1 MNAAAT
7 RRPVAE
13 SNVPS
18 GLATSAGGSPAGLR
32 ELFGNS
38 DFVRLWLATGI
49 QLTVNSALQFVL
61 LIRVVELSGS
71 SLAAVALV
79 IVLAAPPVVFGL
91 ATGVL
96 LDRLDKRRVLLVTV
110 IIRSGLTAVLLIADN
125 VSVGAIFAVAF
136 LTATAG
142 QFALPAGASSLP
154 AFVKRSQLLA
164 ANSAFQFTATST
176 QLIGL
181 VVLSPIMLKALGFD
195 ASYILSAALL
205 LATAPLLAKLP
216 PLPPHPREQNGDAGT
231 VNGGWGQVR
240 SAIGMGLADVHEAA
254 LRVWRDR
261 LTAVALIQLITG
273 VMLLFMFA
281 VLVPRFVQDVLGRHP
296 EDAVFV
302 FWPTGVGALAVLI
315 GLPWL
320 ARHFRVAVLASVGL
334 AVNHAGGRRLRRA
347 RPGAWFV
354 VRRPA
359 AWPHPARRA
368 LPRLLLRDGQ
378 RARADVAARAHPARD
393 ARTAVLGPADDGQRR
408 LDGCA
413 GDRRRGERR
422 CGNSRGA
429 VPARRGRVRDHAA
442 LALVG
447 PPGPVGRGLGPAR
460 RLSLGCLATVPP
472 PSRHRPLGAQAR
484 DGQCMATAWLG
495 GLR

>member
-1 MNAAAT
+1 MNATAA
-7 RRPVAE
+7 RRRVADP
-13 SNVPS
+13 NVPS

-32 ELFGNS
+32 ELFGNTN
-38 DFVRLWLATGI
+38 FVRLWLATGI

-96 LDRLDKRRVLLVTV
+96 LDRLDKRRVLLVMV
-110 IIRSGLTAVLLIADN
+110 IIRSGLTAVLLVADN

-142 QFALPAGASSLP
+142 QFALPAGASLLP

-195 ASYILSAALL
+195 VSYILSAALL

-216 PLPPHPREQNGDAGT
+216 PLPPHPREQDGDAGAS
-231 VNGGWGQVR
+231 NGWWGQIR
-240 SAIGMGLADVHEAA
+240 SAVGLGLADIHEAA
-254 LRVWRDR
+254 LRVWHDR

-302 FWPTGVGALAVLI
+302 FWPTGIGALAVLV
-315 GLPWL
+315 GLPRL

-334 AVNHAGGRRLRRA
+334 AMITLVVVGFGALDLVRGSLSSDLLLGLTLLGALFLGFSYAMVNAPAQTLLHERTPPAMRGRLFSAQMMMANAVSMVALVIVGGVTDAAGIREALFLLGAAVFVITLLSVWLG
-347 RPGAWFV
+347 RPGQSG
-354 VRRPA
+354 A
-359 AWPHPARRA
+359 APG
-368 LPRLLLRDGQ
+368 L
-378 RARADVAARAHPARD
+378 
-393 ARTAVLGPADDGQRR
+393 PAD
-408 LDGCA
+408 
-413 GDRRRGERR
+413 
-422 CGNSRGA
+422 
-429 VPARRGRVRDHAA
+429 
-442 LALVG
+442 
-447 PPGPVGRGLGPAR
+447 
-460 RLSLGCLATVPP
+460 
-472 PSRHRPLGAQAR
+472 
-484 DGQCMATAWLG
+484 
-495 GLR
+495 